1 MFSFNRAAIGYTDD
15 NTSDDGLQ
23 KALWFLEDEIG
34 AGGLDGKA
42 LSFLGHVGY
51 DPDSGWASN
60 SLIGN
65 GIWDTNVAAM
75 NLSGPEDYNGTG
87 LYRQTLLVAQ
97 VPEPSTLLL
106 GAALLSMVGIVR
118 RKKR

>member
-1 MFSFNRAAIGYTDD
+1 
-15 NTSDDGLQ
+15 
-23 KALWFLEDEIG
+23 
-34 AGGLDGKA
+34 
-42 LSFLGHVGY
+42 
-51 DPDSGWASN
+51 
-60 SLIGN
+60 
-65 GIWDTNVAAM
+65 M